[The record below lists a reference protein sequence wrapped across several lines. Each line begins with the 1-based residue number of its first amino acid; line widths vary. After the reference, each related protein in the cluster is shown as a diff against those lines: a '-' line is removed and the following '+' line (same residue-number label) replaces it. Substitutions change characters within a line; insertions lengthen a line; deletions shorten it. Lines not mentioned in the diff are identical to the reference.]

1 MSAPDP
7 IAPAGDGGHPAAVV
21 ALKRALAAID
31 KLMEWFIIAIM
42 VVMIAIVSGQVFT
55 RYVLN
60 SSWDWADELSRLCF
74 VWSILLAIP
83 LALRNGGH
91 ILMELLV
98 TNVSERTRD
107 ILYRLMCI
115 PGIVMMALITWE
127 SVKLTIENWD
137 ETIPSVGLSG
147 GLFFL
152 AVAIGCGYTVPHLVL
167 VMLTREP
174 RRVGV
179 IE

>member
-1 MSAPDP
+1 MP
-7 IAPAGDGGHPAAVV
+7 PAGEAGQSVAVV
-21 ALKRALAAID
+21 ALTRLLYGID
-31 KLMEWFIIAIM
+31 KLLEWFIIAIM

-60 SSWDWADELSRLCF
+60 SSWDWADELARLCF

-91 ILMELLV
+91 IVMELLV

-107 ILYRLMCI
+107 ILYRLMCL
-115 PGIVMMALITWE
+115 PGIVMMALIAWE
-127 SVKLTIENWD
+127 SVKLTLENWD

-152 AVAIGCGYTVPHLVL
+152 AVAIGCGYTVPHLIL
-167 VMLTREP
+167 ITMTREP
-174 RRVGV
+174 RRAGV